1 MTTSQGPQ
9 THLPVLRLVTLAYAD
24 VWRAFRAM
32 PILFGCAVLIILAF
46 RVAEEWLRPWNDR
59 GLAVVALR
67 NIAENAAQYFCLTP
81 IMIAIHR
88 FIIRGDVMRGYL
100 VDLKDPSFLPFFG
113 WAMMISIAMTLVFT
127 FYELLLTIGQ
137 GPLAAFVPFAA
148 GLIAIIYCWLRLIVL
163 FPALAVSAA
172 GAKPANAF
180 ADTQGFSLR
189 LLAIVVLTF
198 IPLMI
203 LVVLTTLALGRRM
216 VAFTPMFVLSDA
228 LGAVLSTITTVALV
242 VVASHIYLALGR
254 KLRSAA

>member
-1 MTTSQGPQ
+1 MTTSQGSQ

-32 PILFGCAVLIILAF
+32 PILFGCAVLIMLAF

-59 GLAVVALR
+59 GLIVVELR

-137 GPLAAFVPFAA
+137 TPLAAFVPFAA
-148 GLIAIIYCWLRLIVL
+148 VLIAVIYCWLRLLIL
-163 FPALAVSAA
+163 FPALAVGAA
-172 GAKPANAF
+172 EARPANAF
-180 ADTQGFSLR
+180 ADTQGFVVR
-189 LLAIVVLTF
+189 LLATVVLTF

-203 LVVLTTLALGRRM
+203 LGVLITLALGRRIL
-216 VAFTPMFVLSDA
+216 AFSPLFILSDV
-228 LGAVLSTITTVALV
+228 LGAIISTITTATLV
-242 VVASHIYLALGR
+242 VVASHIYIALAR
-254 KLRSAA
+254 KLRSA

>member
-1 MTTSQGPQ
+1 MTTSQGTQ
-9 THLPVLRLVTLAYAD
+9 THLPMLRLVTLAYTD

-32 PILFGCAVLIILAF
+32 PILFGCAVLIMLAF

-88 FIIRGDVMRGYL
+88 FIIRGDITRGYIVNL
-100 VDLKDPSFLPFFG
+100 ADPSFLPFFT
-113 WAMMISIAMTLVFT
+113 WAMAISIAMTLVFT
-127 FYELLLTIGQ
+127 FYELLLTLGQ
-137 GPLAAFVPFAA
+137 TPLAAFVPFAA
-148 GLIAIIYCWLRLIVL
+148 VLIAIIYCWLRLIVL
-163 FPALAVSAA
+163 FPALAVGAA

-180 ADTQGFSLR
+180 ADTQSFVVR

-203 LVVLTTLALGRRM
+203 LGVLMTLALGRRI
-216 VAFTPMFVLSDA
+216 VAFTPMFVFSDVV
-228 LGAVLSTITTVALV
+228 GAILSTITTATLV
-242 VVASHIYLALGR
+242 VVASHIYIALGR
-254 KLRSAA
+254 KLRSA